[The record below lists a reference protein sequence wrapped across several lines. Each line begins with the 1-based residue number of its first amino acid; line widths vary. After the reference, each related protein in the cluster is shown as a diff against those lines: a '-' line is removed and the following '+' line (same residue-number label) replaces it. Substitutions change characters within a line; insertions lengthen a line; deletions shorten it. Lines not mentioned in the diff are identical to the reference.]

1 MYSLLTKD
9 QFFTRVIHFL
19 ESRALNKKTIETTF
33 QFGIFFSLT
42 SFHHLRN
49 LGFNI
54 SDSSSMTFSQTTT
67 SLVGKESVSK
77 IIILVVIITITHIFI
92 FFSISIIF
100 SFFSISIIVY
110 LFSAWSHTQVR
121 FPDPP
126 SLKNIGTIGLGS
138 LYSRDI
144 WHSFSQ
150 LTTK

>member
-110 LFSAWSHTQVR
+110 LFLCLVPHLGHVPR
-121 FPDPP
+121 P
-126 SLKNIGTIGLGS
+126 SFTEK
-138 LYSRDI
+138 Y
-144 WHSFSQ
+144 WHNRTWQFVF
-150 LTTK
+150 T

>member
-9 QFFTRVIHFL
+9 HFFTRVIHFL

-77 IIILVVIITITHIFI
+77 IIILGVIITITHIFI

-100 SFFSISIIVY
+100 SFFSISIIVQ
-110 LFSAWSHTQVR
+110 LFLCLVPHLGHVPR
-121 FPDPP
+121 P
-126 SLKNIGTIGLGS
+126 SFTEKYWHN
-138 LYSRDI
+138 RI
-144 WHSFSQ
+144 WQFVF
-150 LTTK
+150 T

>member
-9 QFFTRVIHFL
+9 QFFTRVIHFF

-33 QFGIFFSLT
+33 YLGIFFSLT

-54 SDSSSMTFSQTTT
+54 SDSSSLTSAQTTT

-77 IIILVVIITITHIFI
+77 IIILGVIITITHIFI

-100 SFFSISIIVY
+100 SFFSISMLVY
-110 LFSAWSHTQVR
+110 LFLCLVPHLGQVPR
-121 FPDPP
+121 P
-126 SLKNIGTIGLGS
+126 SFTEK
-138 LYSRDI
+138 Y
-144 WHSFSQ
+144 WHNR
-150 LTTK
+150 TW